1 MASFLDQIRQFAS
14 SSQMKAAKAVEGVRI
29 GVAESVI
36 NKTPVDT
43 GEARGEWQ
51 SSTGSP
57 ITSKIGRLDK
67 EAGFAPTSGDGVS
80 LREARDVAGKNI
92 DKDFY
97 IMNNADH
104 IPYLEYTGSYLGSEQ
119 APNGMVRITV
129 ADFQNIVDEVVKGLK

>member
-1 MASFLDQIRQFAS
+1 MSTFLDQIRQFAV
-14 SSQMKAAKAVEGVRI
+14 SSQAKAAKAVEGVRFA
-29 GVAESVI
+29 VSESVI

-43 GEARGEWQ
+43 GEARGNWQ

-57 ITSKIGRLDK
+57 ITIKIERFDK

-80 LREARDVAGKNI
+80 LREARDVASKNI

-104 IPYLEYTGSYLGSEQ
+104 IQYLEYTGSYLGSEQ

-129 ADFQNIVDEVVKGLK
+129 ADFQNIVNDVVEKLK

>member
-1 MASFLDQIRQFAS
+1 MSFLDQIRQFAVNA
-14 SSQMKAAKAVEGVRI
+14 QVKTAKAVEGVRV

-80 LREARDVAGKNI
+80 LREARDIASKNI

-104 IPYLEYTGSYLGSEQ
+104 IQYLEYTGSYLGSEQ
-119 APNGMVRITV
+119 APNGMVRLAVI
-129 ADFQNIVDEVVKGLK
+129 DFKNIVDDVVKDLK